1 MDVVVTQENLSKAL
15 NAVSRVAT
23 SRTQLP
29 ILSNILIRADGN
41 VLHVAATN
49 LEVAVTV
56 QVGAKINKSGAIT
69 VPARLVTDFTSSLP
83 RGKVD
88 LKVVNERL
96 SISSGG
102 YSSTIN
108 GVIADEFPEL
118 PTLDDEVIEYSLVS
132 HDLKQ
137 SLAQTI
143 FASSNDA
150 TRPVLTGVYWN
161 SFEGNLYL
169 AATDGYR
176 LAEKRVAK
184 VSSEI
189 AAIVPTTSL
198 QEVLR
203 LLDDDKDE
211 VRVIFD
217 ETQVKFQIDNIEV
230 TSRLIDG
237 NYVDYRQLLPKDVET
252 NLQVSKDEFTRII
265 KIASL
270 FARES
275 GGGVAIEADSEKS
288 ELSVRS
294 IASEYGENTSTI
306 STSINGGGT
315 ITLNSRYL
323 TDVLSVLDGDTVSFG
338 FNGKL
343 SPSLI
348 STTTD
353 DSYRHIVMPLKS

>member
-1 MDVVVTQENLSKAL
+1 MDVIVTQENLAKAL

-29 ILSNILIRADGN
+29 ILSNILIRADGSS
-41 VLHVAATN
+41 LHVAATN

-56 QVGAKINKSGAIT
+56 QVGAKINKPGAIT

-83 RGKVD
+83 RNQVE
-88 LKVVNERL
+88 LKVTNERL
-96 SISSGG
+96 SISSEG

-118 PTLDDEVIEYSLVS
+118 PTLSEEVIEYGLVS

-137 SLAQTI
+137 ALTQTI
-143 FASSNDA
+143 FASSSDS
-150 TRPVLTGVYWN
+150 TRPILTGVFWN
-161 SFEGNLYL
+161 SHEGDLYL

-176 LAEKRVAK
+176 LAEKRVVK

-203 LLDDDKDE
+203 LLGDDDEE
-211 VRVIFD
+211 VRVLFD
-217 ETQVKFQIDNIEV
+217 ETQVKFQIGSIEV

-237 NYVDYRQLLPKDVET
+237 NYPDYRQLIPTSTET
-252 NLQVSKDEFTRII
+252 NLQVDKSEFARII

-270 FARES
+270 FARDS
-275 GGGVAIEADSEKS
+275 GGGVAINADGDANQ
-288 ELSVRS
+288 LSVRS
-294 IASEYGENTSTI
+294 IASEYGENSSTI
-306 STSINGGGT
+306 DTKVTGGGV
-315 ITLNSRYL
+315 ITLNSRYV
-323 TDVLSVLDGDTVSFG
+323 TDVLSVLDGDKISFG
-338 FNGKL
+338 FNGKMA
-343 SPSLI
+343 PSLV
-348 STTTD
+348 TAVKD